1 MSDITSYDQ
10 GNVSDEG
17 QQNWRSGDS
26 ALSPGDQSMYNTS
39 TVSLSTVGDIKVVG
53 DRIFRYARAGGAINA
68 GECAQLPSGA
78 LINVT
83 GANNDPSGGKQI
95 TFYFATA
102 VSANQY
108 AEAYV
113 YCQSGTAVNVGFAY
127 KVKSHTAVGTT
138 SNGVL
143 VLYEPLYLTVNT
155 ADSYSLVPNPYR
167 LVTQNTAGTGF
178 CPGVSPI
185 TVTSNDYFWLQTGGP
200 CPVKASGGAIG
211 APMTPGN
218 TGAAGPVIVTTANA
232 TASQSSQTIGFS
244 IITQTAS
251 QRGLVFLEINT

>member
-1 MSDITSYDQ
+1 MSDITAYVQ

-17 QQNWRSGDS
+17 QMNWRSGDS
-26 ALSPGDQSMYNTS
+26 AISPGDQSMYNTS
-39 TVSLSTVGDIKVVG
+39 TVQLSTVGDIKVVG
-53 DRIFRYARAGGAINA
+53 DRIFRYSRAGGAINA

-83 GANNDPSGGKQI
+83 AGNADPAGGKSL

-113 YCQSGTAVNVGFAY
+113 YCQSGTAANLGFAY
-127 KVKSHTAVGTT
+127 KVKSHLAVATT
-138 SNGVL
+138 STGVL
-143 VLYEPLYLTVNT
+143 TLYEPLYISPNT
-155 ADSYSLVPNPYR
+155 ADSWSLVPNPYR

-200 CPVKASGGAIG
+200 AAVKASGGAIG

-232 TASQSSQTIGFS
+232 TASLTTQIIGYS
-244 IITQTAS
+244 MITQTAS
-251 QRGLVFLEINT
+251 QKGLVFLEINT